1 MINVLQLANDF
12 VYSKEKFYRKKIP
25 LNVRRKIHSLCR
37 RKKKKEEQKED
48 TLCTIY
54 ICMYAYIRAYVIK
67 KQSSPSI

>member
-1 MINVLQLANDF
+1 MQ
-12 VYSKEKFYRKKIP
+12 KE
-25 LNVRRKIHSLCR
+25 
-37 RKKKKEEQKED
+37 KKKEEQKED

>member
-1 MINVLQLANDF
+1 MINVLQHANDF

-48 TLCTIY
+48 TLCTLYIY
-54 ICMYAYIRAYVIK
+54 MHICIYTCLRD
-67 KQSSPSI
+67 